1 MCGTLIYV
9 WEGKCMLLWTRVKA
23 QLYAK
28 VCNYLAVID
37 PFQIIVC
44 FIFFSLILK
53 WCFNKKKKTIAWHIL
68 CSMWLTIIFE
78 ITLLGRKNDV
88 INTWNSVFSSFSE
101 LASSNY
107 TIIYDMVFNVV
118 LFIPLGFLM
127 RMKCSVKYS
136 VVISGG
142 VSLFIEVMQLIT
154 HRGLFEI
161 SDLIFNTIGGMIGI
175 VCMIFTQKF
184 VKICSLK
191 L

>member
-1 MCGTLIYV
+1 
-9 WEGKCMLLWTRVKA
+9 
-23 QLYAK
+23 
-28 VCNYLAVID
+28 
-37 PFQIIVC
+37 
-44 FIFFSLILK
+44 
-53 WCFNKKKKTIAWHIL
+53 
-68 CSMWLTIIFE
+68 MWLTIIFE